1 MRKVKQKN
9 RTNADLIIGDSAY
22 NKVEIDLIKD
32 SPSKKTV
39 TFDGLVQ
46 GKKSQTPI
54 PEVPFAFDAEK

>member
-1 MRKVKQKN
+1 MMKLKQQN

-22 NKVEIDLIKD
+22 NKVGTDRIKD